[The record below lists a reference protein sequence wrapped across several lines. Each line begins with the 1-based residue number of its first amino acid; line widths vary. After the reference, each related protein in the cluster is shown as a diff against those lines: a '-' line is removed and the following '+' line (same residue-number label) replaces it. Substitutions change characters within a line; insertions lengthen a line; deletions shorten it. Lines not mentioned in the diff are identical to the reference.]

1 MNTTI
6 TRFLLFG
13 SAAFLVAAANLGLRS
28 KDFTGRP
35 AAVIDRL
42 GIGALCRRTG
52 AVQLRIASR
61 NDSDVRHAPPC
72 LQLDSSEV
80 TATDQGAR

>member
-1 MNTTI
+1 
-6 TRFLLFG
+6 
-13 SAAFLVAAANLGLRS
+13 
-28 KDFTGRP
+28 
-35 AAVIDRL
+35 
-42 GIGALCRRTG
+42 LCRRTG